1 MTFPFRNQVPIR
13 YEQQLI
19 SASEILRSK
28 YYINFYKSITLD
40 QKLITLAIAP
50 QKTAHEI
57 SPLCRVISRQR
68 AVKAIATFA
77 SHTPKVVSLPL
88 EPPAL

>member
-28 YYINFYKSITLD
+28 YYINFHKSITLD

-50 QKTAHEI
+50 QKTAH
-57 SPLCRVISRQR
+57 
-68 AVKAIATFA
+68 
-77 SHTPKVVSLPL
+77 
-88 EPPAL
+88 

>member
-1 MTFPFRNQVPIR
+1 MTFPSRNQVPFR

-40 QKLITLAIAP
+40 QKLITSITLDQKLITLAIAP
-50 QKTAHEI
+50 QKTAH
-57 SPLCRVISRQR
+57 
-68 AVKAIATFA
+68 
-77 SHTPKVVSLPL
+77 
-88 EPPAL
+88 